1 MVNDVMVD
9 QMLHKLDSNLTIWCF
24 FVAYQPVNELL
35 CYKAVWI
42 GTQVVPAILYQF
54 AVM

>member
-9 QMLHKLDSNLTIWCF
+9 QMLHKLDGHLTIWCL
-24 FVAYQPVNELL
+24 FVANQPINEFL

-42 GTQVVPAILYQF
+42 STQVVPAILYQF